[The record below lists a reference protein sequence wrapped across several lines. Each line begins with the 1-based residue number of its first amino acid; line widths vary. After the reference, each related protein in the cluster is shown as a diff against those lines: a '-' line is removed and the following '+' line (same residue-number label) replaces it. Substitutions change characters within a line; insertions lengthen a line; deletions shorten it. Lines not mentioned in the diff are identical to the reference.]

1 MKRKTA
7 KKMISYIFAAML
19 LFAGNM
25 TSLAKSADVAILANM
40 TWTSDSD
47 HTDSRS
53 GQYSTVYARCYSVYP
68 DSGTDTFQQIRCRV
82 TNGYGSVI
90 SSEVTL
96 KETASSNTAITIK
109 EGYLSTRFV
118 GFQFRGN
125 TNASA
130 NSSVYYNGR

>member
-68 DSGTDTFQQIRCRV
+68 DSGTDTFKQIRCRV
-82 TNGYGSVI
+82 TNGYGGVI
-90 SSEVTL
+90 SDEVLLSES
-96 KETASSNTAITIK
+96 ASSNSTITIK

-125 TNASA
+125 TKASA
-130 NSSVYYNGR
+130 NASVYYNGR